1 MPGPARD
8 LAQELR
14 ARRVV
19 VRSGVVE
26 DEHRGPG
33 TQGGAVT
40 AEFLERSSP
49 VAAARALHEAG
60 RAFDRETWRRGTEL
74 GWVSLLVPEELGGG
88 SVSGEGLVDATI
100 IAEQFGRLAA
110 PGPFLVVNVV
120 AAALAE
126 AANAGIHAGLIQR
139 LLTGEAIA
147 TWACCAPERGWDP
160 VAGAIDAAADGDGY
174 LLTGTHEQVEAA
186 SDADEFLVL
195 ARTAAGL
202 TQFIVPSDAEGLI
215 VSALTSLDLTH
226 GFGRV
231 TYDGVRVARG
241 ALVGSI
247 GEAEPAVERQFEVAV
262 VLQCAELA
270 GVVEKVLE
278 FTRQWMFDR
287 FSFGRPLASYQALK
301 HRFADM
307 TLWSHAA
314 QAATA
319 AAARAVQERRHDAAE
334 LVSIAKAYTGQR
346 ATDIIQDCVQLHGGL
361 GVTWEHDIHVY
372 LRRATVG
379 RVTWGTPSDHRRRVA
394 DLLNV

>member
-1 MPGPARD
+1 VRFD
-8 LAQELR
+8 LTADQRLLQS
-14 ARRVV
+14 A
-19 VRSGVVE
+19 
-26 DEHRGPG
+26 
-33 TQGGAVT
+33 T

-60 RAFDRETWRRGTEL
+60 RAFDRETWRRGAEL

-126 AANAGIHAGLIQR
+126 AANAGVHAELIQR

-147 TWACCAPERGWDP
+147 TWACCAPGRGWDP
-160 VAGAIDAAADGDGY
+160 VAGAIDAVADGDGY
-174 LLTGTHEQVEAA
+174 RLTGIHEQVEAA

-202 TQFIVPSDAEGLI
+202 TQFILPSDAEGLI

-231 TYDGVRVARG
+231 SYDGVRVARG
-241 ALVGSI
+241 AMVGVA
-247 GEAEPAVERQFEVAV
+247 GEAESAIERQFELAV

-319 AAARAVQERRHDAAE
+319 AAARAVQERRDDAAE

-372 LRRATVG
+372 LRRATVD
-379 RVTWGTPSDHRRRVA
+379 RVTWGAPSEHRRRVA
-394 DLLNV
+394 DLLNI

>member
-1 MPGPARD
+1 VRFD
-8 LAQELR
+8 LTADQRLLQS
-14 ARRVV
+14 A
-19 VRSGVVE
+19 
-26 DEHRGPG
+26 
-33 TQGGAVT
+33 T

-49 VAAARALHEAG
+49 VAASRALHEAG
-60 RAFDRETWRRGTEL
+60 LAFDRETWRRGAEL

-126 AANAGIHAGLIQR
+126 AANAGVHAELIQR

-160 VAGAIDAAADGDGY
+160 VAGAIDAVADGDGY

-202 TQFIVPSDAEGLI
+202 TQFVVPSDAEGLS

-231 TYDGVRVARG
+231 SYDGVRVARG
-241 ALVGSI
+241 AMVGVA
-247 GEAEPAVERQFEVAV
+247 GEAEPAIERQFEVAV

-372 LRRATVG
+372 LRRATVN
-379 RVTWGTPSDHRRRVA
+379 RVTWGAPSEHRRRVA
-394 DLLNV
+394 DLLNI

>member
-1 MPGPARD
+1 MTVKLGRRGPAGAERTRVRFD
-8 LAQELR
+8 LTADQRLLQS
-14 ARRVV
+14 A
-19 VRSGVVE
+19 
-26 DEHRGPG
+26 
-33 TQGGAVT
+33 T
-40 AEFLERSSP
+40 AEFLERFSP

-60 RAFDRETWRRGTEL
+60 RAFDRETWRRGAEL

-126 AANAGIHAGLIQR
+126 AANAGVHAELIQR

-160 VAGAIDAAADGDGY
+160 VAGAIDAVADGDGY

-186 SDADEFLVL
+186 GDADEFLVL

-231 TYDGVRVARG
+231 SYDGVRVARG
-241 ALVGSI
+241 AMVGVA
-247 GEAEPAVERQFEVAV
+247 GEAAPAIERQFEIAV

-319 AAARAVQERRHDAAE
+319 AAARAVQERRDDAAE

-372 LRRATVG
+372 LRRATVD
-379 RVTWGTPSDHRRRVA
+379 RVTWGAPSEHRRRVA
-394 DLLNV
+394 DLLNI

>member
-1 MPGPARD
+1 MRFD
-8 LAQELR
+8 LTADQRLLQS
-14 ARRVV
+14 A
-19 VRSGVVE
+19 
-26 DEHRGPG
+26 
-33 TQGGAVT
+33 T
-40 AEFLERSSP
+40 AEFLEKSWP
-49 VAAARALHEAG
+49 VSAARALHDAG
-60 RAFDRETWRRGTEL
+60 QAVDRETWRRGAEL
-74 GWVSLLVPEELGGG
+74 GWVSLIVPEELGGG

-110 PGPFLVVNVV
+110 PGPLLVVNVV

-126 AANAGIHAGLIQR
+126 ATNAATHTGLIQR
-139 LLTGEAIA
+139 LLAGEAIG
-147 TWACCAPERGWDP
+147 TWACCAPYRGWDP
-160 VAGAIDAAADGDGY
+160 VAGAIEGVADGDGY
-174 LLTGTHEQVEAA
+174 QLTGIHERVEAA
-186 SDADEFLVL
+186 DDADVFLVL
-195 ARTAAGL
+195 ARTREGL
-202 TQFIVPSDAEGLI
+202 AQFVVPSDADGLC
-215 VSALTSLDLTH
+215 VSSLTSLDLTRS
-226 GFGRV
+226 FGRV
-231 TYDGVRVARG
+231 EYSGVRVARS
-241 ALVGSI
+241 AMVGI
-247 GEAEPAVERQFEVAV
+247 VGEAESAIERQFQIAV
-262 VLQCAELA
+262 VLQCAELT

-314 QAATA
+314 QATTA
-319 AAARAVQERRHDAAE
+319 AAARAVHERRDDAAE

-372 LRRATVG
+372 LRRATVD

>member
-1 MPGPARD
+1 MRVKLGRRGSAGAEGTRVRFD
-8 LAQELR
+8 L
-14 ARRVV
+14 
-19 VRSGVVE
+19 
-26 DEHRGPG
+26 
-33 TQGGAVT
+33 T
-40 AEFLERSSP
+40 ADQRLLQSATADFLERSSP

-60 RAFDRETWRRGTEL
+60 RAFDRETWRRGAEL

-126 AANAGIHAGLIQR
+126 AANAGVHAELIQR

-147 TWACCAPERGWDP
+147 TWACCAPGRGWDP
-160 VAGAIDAAADGDGY
+160 AAGAIDAVADGDGY

-202 TQFIVPSDAEGLI
+202 AQFILPSDAEGLS

-231 TYDGVRVARG
+231 SYDGVRVARS
-241 ALVGSI
+241 AMVGVA
-247 GEAEPAVERQFEVAV
+247 GEAEPAIERQFEMAV

-319 AAARAVQERRHDAAE
+319 AAARAVQERRDDAAE
-334 LVSIAKAYTGQR
+334 LVSIAKAYAGQR

-379 RVTWGTPSDHRRRVA
+379 RVTWGAPSEHRRRVA
-394 DLLNV
+394 DLLNI